1 MELLELFHD
10 ASSVMTAISF
20 ATFMGIVGW
29 TFLLHKR
36 SDFDAAASL
45 PFADEAGEN

>member
-20 ATFMGIVGW
+20 ATFIGIVGW
-29 TFLLHKR
+29 TFVLHRR